1 MTEQD
6 SSYEVTPP
14 AAPPPPPAVLAAN
27 APKASTAG
35 TADSDPEQDDMLDVE
50 ENRPFAMLAYI
61 GPLVLVPL
69 LAARQSPFARHHTNQ
84 GFVLFI
90 AEAVVWGLGN
100 IINIIMGGS
109 LFLSP
114 TSQHA
119 AVYLWLFLGAVV
131 YAGFV
136 ALSLLGLLHAY
147 SGTRDRLP
155 ALGNYQIVKR

>member
-14 AAPPPPPAVLAAN
+14 APPPPPPAVLAAN
-27 APKASTAG
+27 APKASP
-35 TADSDPEQDDMLDVE
+35 ADAPDTDTEQDDMLDVE
-50 ENRPFAMLAYI
+50 ENRPFAILAYI
-61 GPLVLVPL
+61 GPFVIVPL
-69 LAARQSPFARHHTNQ
+69 LAAKQSPFARHHTNQ

-100 IINIIMGGS
+100 IINIIMGGTM
-109 LFLSP
+109 FFSP
-114 TSQHA
+114 NSPHGI
-119 AVYLWLFLGAVV
+119 VYLWLFLGTVV

-136 ALSLLGLLHAY
+136 VLSLLGLLHAY

-155 ALGNYQIVKR
+155 VLGNYQIVKR